1 MSRLDRRA
9 RLLRFLVPWTARD
22 GGFQVRIGRDGFGP
36 EVLTDDALEDLAE
49 AVVRAFW
56 SRRRRDRESQ
66 AWFAAQ
72 RAA

>member
-1 MSRLDRRA
+1 MIAARRA
-9 RLLRFLVPWTARD
+9 RVLRFLAPWTARD
-22 GGFQVRIGRDGFGP
+22 GGFPVRIGRRCCGP
-36 EVLTDDALEDLAE
+36 DLLTDEALEDLAE

-56 SRRRRDRESQ
+56 ERRRQNRSSQ